1 MITQSI
7 EWPGLDLVEVENL
20 RKWIKYNP
28 ACYTERLKMGELEE
42 QKLAD
47 DLTLLTIN
55 RLYALI
61 KKIDGKVSKKQRHFS
76 LNNPHSLED
85 DREYEKLVDSIPT
98 LDVSH
103 YASIKLTDEERQFAY
118 DFMKQ
123 CNKENSRE
131 MMKYAEKYPNFF
143 VGSYMAELLRH
154 HHESDYIHSS
164 KNIGIMVEQA
174 NKRIRKSMNEIRR
187 RERDSWEHS
196 KHKVVRGKRY

>member
-1 MITQSI
+1 MITVQSI

-103 YASIKLTDEERQFAY
+103 YASIKLTDEERKFAH

-143 VGSYMAELLRH
+143 IGSYMAELLRH
-154 HHESDYIHSS
+154 HPESDYIHSS

-174 NKRIRKSMNEIRR
+174 NKRLEERMKRITRKNTDRYIGNKRKSN
-187 RERDSWEHS
+187 
-196 KHKVVRGKRY
+196 